1 VVAAAM
7 KNGRQNHR
15 KPGKR
20 PLESAHNHGAEQ
32 SLLGCCFR
40 DASLVSAIIHDLIPD
55 HFHSHRFKKV
65 FEAIQ
70 TIHRNGGRIDV
81 VTVGEELNSM
91 GCLVEIDGVRTLAE
105 VATLP
110 TAAAWKQYKRI
121 VEAKYC
127 QREIGLVAS
136 DLRAESDAKSGPTS
150 ETLDAVIARL
160 TILKNR
166 SEGANRDDSFD
177 VMDGQ
182 ILDSADLKIE
192 YVIEGVLAR
201 GQQCCIGGPE
211 KSCKTL
217 IACEMAISLVTAT
230 PFLGRFRVTRSQNT
244 LLMSS
249 ESGVAVLQDNLRVLC
264 RNRGSRLSD
273 LKNFFLFPDTPDISQ
288 KVQLRKL
295 RQTCK
300 AKQIEV
306 FIIDPMYLSMGSD
319 LDAGNLFNVGSVLK
333 GLSDLAQEL
342 GITLVVCHHT
352 NKTLGLGKPCKLS
365 NLAWAGWR
373 EWVRQW
379 ILINRKSEFDPN
391 DGRHDL
397 VLSIG
402 GSAGHTGEYL
412 VAIDEGDRSDPE
424 RKIQIEVKSISEQ
437 SHHPSNREQQAEVLA
452 ILADHP
458 QGMTQGA
465 IRSIT
470 KVNGGRLSAI
480 VKSLLSDG
488 LVETVELKVKGRL
501 RTGIRLPNEHRST
514 PVRTGHD

>member
-1 VVAAAM
+1 
-7 KNGRQNHR
+7 
-15 KPGKR
+15 
-20 PLESAHNHGAEQ
+20 
-32 SLLGCCFR
+32 
-40 DASLVSAIIHDLIPD
+40 
-55 HFHSHRFKKV
+55 
-65 FEAIQ
+65 
-70 TIHRNGGRIDV
+70 
-81 VTVGEELNSM
+81 M

-127 QREIGLVAS
+127 QREIGLLAS

-264 RNRGSRLSD
+264 RNRGARLSD

-288 KVQLRKL
+288 KEQLHKL
-295 RQTCK
+295 RRTCK

-306 FIIDPMYLSMGSD
+306 LIIDPMYLSMGSE

-365 NLAWAGWR
+365 HLAWAGWR

-391 DGRHDL
+391 DGGHEL
-397 VLSIG
+397 VLSVG
-402 GSAGHTGEYL
+402 GSAGHSSEYS
-412 VAIDEGDRSDPE
+412 VGIYEGRRSDPE
-424 RKIQIEVKSISEQ
+424 RMIQFVVKNATVSKIDDQGKGNTRKSDQ
-437 SHHPSNREQQAEVLA
+437 NRAKLVE
-452 ILADHP
+452 
-458 QGMTQGA
+458 A
-465 IRSIT
+465 IRHSPDEVT
-470 KVNGGRLSAI
+470 KNALKKATGLNGSVVA
-480 VKSLLSDG
+480 SLIEDL
-488 LVETVELKVKGRL
+488 LL
-501 RTGIRLPNEHRST
+501 RNEIERCDKEISGQIYDAYRVTRSEPVT
-514 PVRTGHD
+514 AGQQPVRPEAQEGGQPVTRP